1 MRAFDFPTRSQG
13 VRRVAASPV
22 GWLVAGGLVGTA
34 AMYFLDPVLGK
45 LRRNV
50 GRDVIAS
57 RARRLARLTIKQA
70 RWRIADAYGLSQR
83 VAHMQPEQ
91 WSVPNDETLA
101 QRVESELFSDPR
113 MPKGAINVNAEA
125 GIVVLRGQI
134 AHPEQIRSIE
144 DSVSRMPGVRG
155 VQNLLHLPGTPVP
168 DRGSVVP
175 AP

>member
-1 MRAFDFPTRSQG
+1 MEVPGSCLAYMLPREPAGGHAMRAFVFPTRSQG

-134 AHPEQIRSIE
+134 AHQSKFDPSRTA
-144 DSVSRMPGVRG
+144 SVACRACAAS
-155 VQNLLHLPGTPVP
+155 
-168 DRGSVVP
+168 
-175 AP
+175 